1 MYEGKLSLNKK
12 PIYGKRRA
20 LHTNDIPK
28 ASFAFSKKLPW
39 FEPTKVITLKTQQHA
54 VNAH

>member
-54 VNAH
+54 VNPR